1 MESIL
6 RVSCNGAPDINAIR
20 ELVGVSPYRTDEPPS
35 AGGISHCHFEVA
47 KAATFKVLVR
57 ASFDWIDSRPNI
69 RRLRLLPNV
78 VGADVD
84 FATYAPANQLAS
96 YFTIDADTVAAAAAA
111 DLSIT
116 ISVYRTAESG

>member
-1 MESIL
+1 
-6 RVSCNGAPDINAIR
+6 
-20 ELVGVSPYRTDEPPS
+20 
-35 AGGISHCHFEVA
+35 
-47 KAATFKVLVR
+47 
-57 ASFDWIDSRPNI
+57 
-69 RRLRLLPNV
+69 LLPNV

-111 DLSIT
+111 GLSIT